1 MSLEDLEKELYGQKI
16 HKENLKKEADN
27 NKNNYKDAVVE
38 NPWAKSYIKE
48 EQKSDNQI
56 GKINKFD
63 KYGKFLIVFLVIVL
77 VGFMGLVGFY
87 LYQYFTTKDVS
98 IEVVAQKEVLVGV
111 PFRASY
117 TYENLSKKV
126 LMAPEISFELPE
138 GALYLND
145 PNKRVVVE
153 KLDKIEPGE
162 IVKKEFNV
170 VIIGKSLSTYK
181 FNSVLSYSYEASALT
196 SRFDKNK
203 SFEILARDSVIGIDV
218 TTPDKVLNGEDF
230 EIHISSQNMSLE
242 KIEGARIQ
250 ISLPENFKVKNSD
263 PVLDEKNGFV
273 IDVLNPNERKTFV
286 ISGAMS
292 AKAYTYFSIGA
303 KAQVA
308 VNSQY
313 YDINEKNSSISLS
326 PSPLGLV
333 INSSKED
340 KAVFPGEEIKY
351 TLNFVNNADINLS
364 DVILTAKI
372 VGQMFEIRTVS
383 TDGYF
388 NDKDNT
394 ITWTA
399 SNLAMLKELKAKESG
414 SVSFGVRAKSSY
426 EGDRISD
433 KNFVIKVDG
442 TIISPTVPYGVVA
455 DKTVGIYSIEN
466 KIGGNLFFDQTMNF
480 NELSGDIKNSGSLP
494 PRVNQEIQYTI
505 HWQVGAMAS
514 DYKDIKIAS
523 FLGSGVKWTGKVK
536 SNISSVPVYNEKTQ
550 EVTWEIPS
558 VLSGRGVSDSPIEAI
573 FQVSFT
579 PSINLVGKG
588 FGIISKTD
596 MSAVDSF
603 TSEPK
608 TISIDSFN
616 SRDLSDLNL
625 MNKYDVVAN

>member
-16 HKENLKKEADN
+16 SKESPKKEVE

-38 NPWAKSYIKE
+38 NPWATSYLKE
-48 EQKSDNQI
+48 EQKSGNQI

-63 KYGKFLIVFLVIVL
+63 KYGKFLIVFLVVVL
-77 VGFMGLVGFY
+77 IGFMGLVGFY
-87 LYQYFTTKDVS
+87 LYQYFTTKDVN
-98 IEVVAQKEVLVGV
+98 IEAVVQKEVLVGV
-111 PFRASY
+111 PFQASY

-126 LMAPEISFELPE
+126 LMSPEISFELPE
-138 GALYLND
+138 EALYLND
-145 PNKRVVVE
+145 VSKRVVVE
-153 KLDKIEPGE
+153 KLDRIEPGE

-170 VIIGKSLSTYK
+170 IIIGKSLSTYK

-196 SRFDKNK
+196 SRFDKSK

-218 TTPDKVLNGEDF
+218 ATPGKVLNGEDF
-230 EIHISSQNMSLE
+230 EVHISCQNMSLE

-250 ISLPENFKVKNSD
+250 VSLPDNFKVKNSD
-263 PVLDEKNGFV
+263 PTLDDQNGFL
-273 IDVLNPNERKTFV
+273 INSLDPNERKDFV

-308 VNSQY
+308 VGSQF
-313 YDINEKNSSISLS
+313 YDVNEKNSSISLS
-326 PSPLGLV
+326 PSSLGLA
-333 INSSKED
+333 INSSKEG
-340 KAVFPGEEIKY
+340 KVVFPGEEVKY
-351 TLNFVNNADINLS
+351 TLNFVNNSDINLS
-364 DVILTAKI
+364 DVVLEAKI
-372 VGQMFEIRTVS
+372 VGQMFDIKTVM

-399 SNLAMLKELKAKESG
+399 SNLGMLKELKAKESG
-414 SVSFGVRAKSSY
+414 SVSFGVMLKSSY

-455 DKTVGIYSIEN
+455 DKTIGIYSIEN

-480 NELSGDIKNSGSLP
+480 DELSGDIKNNGSLP

-514 DYKDIKIAS
+514 DYKDIKISS
-523 FLGSGVKWTGKVK
+523 FLGPGVKWTGKIK
-536 SNISSVPVYNEKTQ
+536 SNISNVPIYNERTQ
-550 EVTWEIPS
+550 EVVWEIPS
-558 VLSGRGVSDSPIEAI
+558 VLSGRGLSDSPIEAI
-573 FQVSFT
+573 FQVSFV
-579 PSINLVGKG
+579 PSINLVGKS
-588 FGIISKTD
+588 FEVISKTD
-596 MSAVDSF
+596 MSAIDSF
-603 TSEPK
+603 TSELK
-608 TISIDSFN
+608 TISVDSFD
-616 SRDLSDLNL
+616 SKDLSDSNL
-625 MNKYDVVAN
+625 MDGYYIVTN